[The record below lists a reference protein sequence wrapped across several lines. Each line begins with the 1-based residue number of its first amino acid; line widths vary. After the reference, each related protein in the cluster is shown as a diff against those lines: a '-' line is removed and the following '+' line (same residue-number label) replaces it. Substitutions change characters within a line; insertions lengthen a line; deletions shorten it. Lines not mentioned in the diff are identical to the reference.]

1 MFNCKLCSSE
11 FKLHSNLSK
20 HCFEMHGLILAE
32 NETTEDEE
40 TYFDQGWSSESSD
53 DTDSDSNQ
61 EALGANVG
69 NGSESYDEI
78 HFESTD
84 EETNSDNGQLACTK
98 KAWMSRRLHIPFSIA
113 YSTQYTKSTVLLSN
127 W

>member
-1 MFNCKLCSSE
+1 MCVCYPAGKGKE
-11 FKLHSNLSK
+11 
-20 HCFEMHGLILAE
+20 E

-40 TYFDQGWSSESSD
+40 TDFDQGWSSESSD

-84 EETNSDNGQLACTK
+84 EETNSDNGQLASTK
-98 KAWMSRRLHIPFSIA
+98 KAWLSRRLHIPFSIA
-113 YSTQYTKSTVLLSN
+113 YTSTQYTIQLFYCQIGNSISLLLNFINLGVLEA
-127 W
+127 